1 MCVCFKCTQTQRQA
15 YIYLVLIWQML
26 TTTTTGD
33 EDVSKDEHKAENG
46 DWARLRRLMSRCLL
60 SLASVAAAVSVA
72 VADVVTVI
80 WVKCSLC
87 VFK

>member
-1 MCVCFKCTQTQRQA
+1 
-15 YIYLVLIWQML
+15 
-26 TTTTTGD
+26 
-33 EDVSKDEHKAENG
+33 
-46 DWARLRRLMSRCLL
+46 MSRCLL

-72 VADVVTVI
+72 AVAVAVADAVTVI